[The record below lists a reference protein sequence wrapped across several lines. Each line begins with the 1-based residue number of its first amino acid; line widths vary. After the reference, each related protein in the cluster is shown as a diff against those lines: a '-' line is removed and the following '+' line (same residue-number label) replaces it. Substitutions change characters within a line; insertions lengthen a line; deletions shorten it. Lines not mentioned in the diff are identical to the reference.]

1 MIRTLT
7 DKEIANCVKTIRK
20 NRGWSQEQ
28 LAENSRLN
36 LRTIQ
41 RVENGDPSSIDTRRC
56 LADAFGANDI
66 DAFNKATDIP
76 SQEEQKKH
84 QDYIENSCEQL
95 DATKV
100 TTGARVLDIA
110 QRCSLSFFDSSF
122 DMNNEVELIMVSIKN
137 HFSEYGD
144 CHDLY
149 SYDDKENVANEIQE
163 KIEKLEKLGVSL
175 VYAIKE
181 TTIKKFS
188 IKVSMKAAYIIAFPI
203 GKEPEKLIIPNEAD
217 INE

>member
-7 DKEIANCVKTIRK
+7 DEEIANCVKTIRK

-41 RVENGDPSSIDTRRC
+41 RVENGEPSSIDTRRC

-66 DAFNKATDIP
+66 DAFNKATNIP
-76 SQEEQKKH
+76 SQEELKKY
-84 QDYIENSCEQL
+84 QDYIENSCEEVH
-95 DATKV
+95 ATKI
-100 TTGARVLDIA
+100 TTGAKVLDIA
-110 QRCSLSFFDSSF
+110 KRCSLSFFDSSF
-122 DMNNEVELIMVSIKN
+122 DMKIEGEIIIDLIKN

-144 CHDLY
+144 CHELY
-149 SYDDKENVANEIQE
+149 NHENKKIVAIEIQE
-163 KIEKLEKLGVSL
+163 KIEELERLGISL

-188 IKVSMKAAYIIAFPI
+188 RNVSMKAAYIIAFPI
-203 GKEPEKLIIPNEAD
+203 GHEPETLIIPNEAD
-217 INE
+217 IND